1 MLNNLMAK
9 CEIKGGLN
17 LLSSNVNIELG
28 FFYVRELRGYRG
40 VCQSIALQT
49 SPNDGRNRLRDGAD
63 VCVPKLGSMRARKK
77 CPDVPCSIVV

>member
-28 FFYVRELRGYRG
+28 FFYVRELRGYLPEH
-40 VCQSIALQT
+40 CA
-49 SPNDGRNRLRDGAD
+49 
-63 VCVPKLGSMRARKK
+63 
-77 CPDVPCSIVV
+77 PDVSK